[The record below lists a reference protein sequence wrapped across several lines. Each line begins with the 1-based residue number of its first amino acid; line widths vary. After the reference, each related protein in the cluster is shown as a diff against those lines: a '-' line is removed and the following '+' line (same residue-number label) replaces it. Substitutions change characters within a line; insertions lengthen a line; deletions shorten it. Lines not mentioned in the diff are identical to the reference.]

1 MTSICLHSLT
11 LTALETRKLI
21 ASLMLN
27 ITNDLVNFL
36 LCTNPIIYTFPRFA
50 VLSFRATAT

>member
-27 ITNDLVNFL
+27 ITSDLAAL
-36 LCTNPIIYTFPRFA
+36 STLSQPDHLYLSQIRSL
-50 VLSFRATAT
+50 VLQSYYY